1 MTSLTQDNTKTTP
14 FGETPDTP
22 NTSSTPGT
30 PTIAVIGAGIA
41 GLSAALA
48 VANGDPDSGLPG
60 QDVTLIT
67 KTDLVESNTYHAQGG
82 IAAAIFPDDDPKLHA
97 QDTLAAGAGLCEP
110 KAVDILTREGAEQ
123 VRRLIAAGVRFDKHP
138 DGTLLRGLEAAH
150 SRSRVVHAGGDAT
163 GKIVE
168 LDVSAIARNTPH
180 IHIIEHAFVVDL
192 VTEPVDAHSLAASEA
207 QAAGVTRVIRG
218 IRLFDTTTGELRT
231 LTADRVILATGGAGR
246 LYPYTTN
253 PQVATGDGLAAA
265 WRAGAQVA
273 DLEFYQFHP
282 TALGVGEHFLI
293 SEAVR
298 GEGAI
303 LLNERGERYMTAIDP
318 RAELAPRDVVAR
330 ENFRQMMTQGGRP
343 VLLDATAIGR
353 KMGLD
358 HPGLAAFL
366 AHRFP
371 TIDAYTRSMGF
382 DWSREPIPVTPAAH
396 YWMGGIR
403 TDLWARTS
411 IRGLYAAG
419 ECARTGVQ
427 GANRLASNSLLE
439 GLAYGRRA
447 GLAALRDSEDTV
459 WNPQPLLG
467 SAANAQTCEIT
478 EPQTLAMPSPD
489 TQAEPSAKPAD
500 VRDTI
505 EQTMWH
511 GVGVLRDADGLSH
524 AQSRLTG
531 LVEQTQAQAQA
542 ALSKVAKTAKKPK
555 TDATATA
562 TDDATAATTTPA
574 TASAPTPGDIADTV
588 TALENRNLAAIGLIA
603 ATAALARTE
612 SRGAHARTDFPDTD
626 SVQACSRPFIRG

>member
-1 MTSLTQDNTKTTP
+1 MTSLTQDNITTTP
-14 FGETPDTP
+14 AKE
-22 NTSSTPGT
+22 TSSTTGT
-30 PTIAVIGAGIA
+30 LGEPTIAVIGAGIA

-48 VANGDPDSGLPG
+48 VANGDPDAGLPG
-60 QDVTLIT
+60 QHVTLIT

-97 QDTLAAGAGLCEP
+97 KDTLAAGAGLCEP

-123 VRRLIAAGVRFDKHP
+123 VRRLIGAGVRFDKHP

-168 LDVSAIARNTPH
+168 LDVSAIARDTPN

-192 VTEPVDAHSLAASEA
+192 VTEPIDTHSPAAGEA
-207 QAAGVTRVIRG
+207 RAAGVTSAVRG
-218 IRLFDTTTGELRT
+218 VRLFDTATGEQRT
-231 LTADRVILATGGAGR
+231 LACNRVILATGGAGR
-246 LYPYTTN
+246 LYPFTTN

-298 GEGAI
+298 GEGAT

-330 ENFRQMMTQGGRP
+330 ENFRQMMAQGGRP

-358 HPGLAAFL
+358 QAGLAAFL
-366 AHRFP
+366 KRRFP

-403 TDLWARTS
+403 TDVWARTS

-447 GLAALRDSEDTV
+447 GLAALRDTDAAV
-459 WNPQPLLG
+459 WQPQSLLG
-467 SAANAQTCEIT
+467 SAANAQTREIT
-478 EPQTLAMPSPD
+478 EPQTLAIPSPD
-489 TQAEPSAKPAD
+489 TQVDTDAKPAD
-500 VRDTI
+500 VRDAI

-524 AQSRLTG
+524 AQSRLSG

-542 ALSKVAKTAKKPK
+542 ALSKMAEKPK
-555 TDATATA
+555 TNATATA
-562 TDDATAATTTPA
+562 TASVHTPD
-574 TASAPTPGDIADTV
+574 DIAYTV
-588 TALENRNLAAIGLIA
+588 TALENRNLATIGLIA

>member
-1 MTSLTQDNTKTTP
+1 MTSTTQYHT
-14 FGETPDTP
+14 DTP
-22 NTSSTPGT
+22 RNRQDSSAPGN

-48 VANGDPDSGLPG
+48 VANGDPDAGLPG
-60 QDVTLIT
+60 QDVVLIT

-82 IAAAIFPDDDPKLHA
+82 IAAAIFPDDDPKLHT

-123 VRRLIAAGVRFDKHP
+123 VQRLIDAGVRFDKHK

-168 LDVSAIARNTPH
+168 LDVSAIARNTPN

-192 VTEPVDAHSLAASEA
+192 LTEPIAATAEA
-207 QAAGVTRVIRG
+207 QTAGVTRKIRG
-218 IRLFDTTTGELRT
+218 VRLLDTTTGEQRT
-231 LTADRVILATGGAGR
+231 LPADRVILATGGAGR

-330 ENFRQMMTQGGRP
+330 ENFRQMMAQDGRP

-358 HPGLAAFL
+358 QAGLAEFL
-366 AHRFP
+366 KHRFP

-447 GLAALRDSEDTV
+447 ALAALRDNDDTV
-459 WNPQPLLG
+459 WHPQPLLG
-467 SAANAQTCEIT
+467 SAANAQTRDIT
-478 EPQTLAMPSPD
+478 EPQPLTMPNVD
-489 TQAEPSAKPAD
+489 TRTGTGITPAD
-500 VRDTI
+500 LRATI
-505 EQTMWH
+505 EQTMWRS
-511 GVGVLRDADGLSH
+511 VGVLRNAEGLRT
-524 AQSRLTG
+524 AQTRLTE
-531 LVEQTQAQAQA
+531 LVEQAQTQAQAALTRTATAGTPA
-542 ALSKVAKTAKKPK
+542 AN
-555 TDATATA
+555 TDATAS
-562 TDDATAATTTPA
+562 DDL
-574 TASAPTPGDIADTV
+574 SDVV
-588 TALENRNLAAIGLIA
+588 TELENHNLATIGLVA
-603 ATAALARTE
+603 ATAALERTE

>member
-1 MTSLTQDNTKTTP
+1 M
-14 FGETPDTP
+14 
-22 NTSSTPGT
+22 
-30 PTIAVIGAGIA
+30 AVIGAGIA

-48 VANGDPDSGLPG
+48 VANGDLDAGLPG
-60 QDVTLIT
+60 QHVTLIT

-97 QDTLAAGAGLCEP
+97 KDTLAAGAGLCEP

-123 VRRLIAAGVRFDKHP
+123 VRRLIGAGVRFDKHP

-168 LDVSAIARNTPH
+168 LDVSAIARDTPN

-192 VTEPVDAHSLAASEA
+192 VTEPIDTHSPAAGEA
-207 QAAGVTRVIRG
+207 RAAGVTSTVRG
-218 IRLFDTTTGELRT
+218 VRLFDTATGEQRT
-231 LTADRVILATGGAGR
+231 LACNRVILATGGAGR
-246 LYPYTTN
+246 LYPFTTN

-298 GEGAI
+298 GEGAT

-330 ENFRQMMTQGGRP
+330 ENFRQMMAQGGRP

-358 HPGLAAFL
+358 QAGLTAFL
-366 AHRFP
+366 KHRFP

-403 TDLWARTS
+403 TDVWARTS

-447 GLAALRDSEDTV
+447 GLAALRDTDAAV
-459 WNPQPLLG
+459 WQPQSLLG
-467 SAANAQTCEIT
+467 SAANAQTREIT
-478 EPQTLAMPSPD
+478 EPQTLAIPSPD
-489 TQAEPSAKPAD
+489 TQVDTDAKPAD
-500 VRDTI
+500 VRDAI

-531 LVEQTQAQAQA
+531 LVEQTQTQAQA
-542 ALSKVAKTAKKPK
+542 ALSKMAEKPK
-555 TDATATA
+555 TN
-562 TDDATAATTTPA
+562 A
-574 TASAPTPGDIADTV
+574 TASVPTPDDIANTV
-588 TALENRNLAAIGLIA
+588 TALENRNLATIGLIA

>member
-1 MTSLTQDNTKTTP
+1 MTSTTQYHT
-14 FGETPDTP
+14 DTP
-22 NTSSTPGT
+22 RNRQDSSTPGA

-48 VANGDPDSGLPG
+48 VANGDPDAGLPG
-60 QDVTLIT
+60 QDVVLIT

-97 QDTLAAGAGLCEP
+97 KDTLAAGAGLCEP

-123 VRRLIAAGVRFDKHP
+123 VRRLIDAGVRFDKHK

-192 VTEPVDAHSLAASEA
+192 LTEPIAVTSQA
-207 QAAGVTRVIRG
+207 QAAGVTRTVRG
-218 IRLFDTTTGELRT
+218 VRLLDTTTGEQRT
-231 LTADRVILATGGAGR
+231 LPADRVILATGGAGR

-330 ENFRQMMTQGGRP
+330 ENFRQMMAQDGRP

-358 HPGLAAFL
+358 QAGLAEFL
-366 AHRFP
+366 KHRFP

-403 TDLWARTS
+403 TDLWAHTS

-447 GLAALRDSEDTV
+447 GLAALRDNDDTV
-459 WNPQPLLG
+459 WHPQPLLG
-467 SAANAQTCEIT
+467 SAANAQTRDIT
-478 EPQTLAMPSPD
+478 EPQPLTMPNVD
-489 TQAEPSAKPAD
+489 TPTGTGITPAD
-500 VRDTI
+500 LRATI
-505 EQTMWH
+505 EQTMWR
-511 GVGVLRDADGLSH
+511 GVGVLRDAKGLRT
-524 AQSRLTG
+524 AQTRLTE
-531 LVEQTQAQAQA
+531 LVEQAQAQAQA
-542 ALSKVAKTAKKPK
+542 ALARTATTGTPAAN
-555 TDATATA
+555 TDATVS
-562 TDDATAATTTPA
+562 DDL
-574 TASAPTPGDIADTV
+574 SDTV
-588 TALENRNLAAIGLIA
+588 TALENRNLATIGLVA
-603 ATAALARTE
+603 ATAALERTE

-626 SVQACSRPFIRG
+626 IVQACSRPFIRG

>member
-1 MTSLTQDNTKTTP
+1 MTSTTQYHT
-14 FGETPDTP
+14 DTP
-22 NTSSTPGT
+22 RNRQDSSTPGN

-48 VANGDPDSGLPG
+48 VANGDPNAGLPG
-60 QDVTLIT
+60 QDVVLIT

-123 VRRLIAAGVRFDKHP
+123 VRRLIDAGVRFDKHK

-168 LDVSAIARNTPH
+168 LDVSAIARNTPN

-192 VTEPVDAHSLAASEA
+192 LTEPIAATAET
-207 QAAGVTRVIRG
+207 QTAGVTRKIRG
-218 IRLFDTTTGELRT
+218 VRLLDTTTGEQRT
-231 LTADRVILATGGAGR
+231 LPADRVILATGGAGR

-330 ENFRQMMTQGGRP
+330 ENFRQMMAQDGRP

-353 KMGLD
+353 KMDLD
-358 HPGLAAFL
+358 QPGLAEFL
-366 AHRFP
+366 KHRFP

-447 GLAALRDSEDTV
+447 GLAALRDNDDTV
-459 WNPQPLLG
+459 WHPQPLLG
-467 SAANAQTCEIT
+467 SAANAQTRDIT
-478 EPQTLAMPSPD
+478 EPQPLTMPNVD
-489 TQAEPSAKPAD
+489 TPTDTGITPAD
-500 VRDTI
+500 LRATI
-505 EQTMWH
+505 EQTMWR
-511 GVGVLRDADGLSH
+511 GVGVLRDAKGLRT
-524 AQSRLTG
+524 AQTRLTE
-531 LVEQTQAQAQA
+531 LVEQAQTQAQAALARTATTGTPA
-542 ALSKVAKTAKKPK
+542 AN
-555 TDATATA
+555 TDATAS
-562 TDDATAATTTPA
+562 DDL
-574 TASAPTPGDIADTV
+574 SDVV
-588 TALENRNLAAIGLIA
+588 TALENRNLATIGLVA
-603 ATAALARTE
+603 ATAALERTE

>member
-1 MTSLTQDNTKTTP
+1 MTSTTQYHT
-14 FGETPDTP
+14 DTP
-22 NTSSTPGT
+22 RNRQDSSTPGN

-48 VANGDPDSGLPG
+48 VANGDPDAGLPG
-60 QDVTLIT
+60 QDVVLIT

-97 QDTLAAGAGLCEP
+97 KDTLAAGAGLCEP

-123 VRRLIAAGVRFDKHP
+123 VRRLIDAGVRFDKHK

-168 LDVSAIARNTPH
+168 LDVSAIARNTPN

-192 VTEPVDAHSLAASEA
+192 LTEPIAATAEA
-207 QAAGVTRVIRG
+207 QTAGVTRKIRG
-218 IRLFDTTTGELRT
+218 VRLLDTTTGEQRT
-231 LTADRVILATGGAGR
+231 LPADRVILATGGAGR

-330 ENFRQMMTQGGRP
+330 ENFRQMMAQDGRP

-353 KMGLD
+353 KMDLD
-358 HPGLAAFL
+358 QPGLAEFL
-366 AHRFP
+366 KHRFP

-447 GLAALRDSEDTV
+447 GLAALRDNDDTV
-459 WNPQPLLG
+459 WHPQPLLG
-467 SAANAQTCEIT
+467 SAANAQTRDIT
-478 EPQTLAMPSPD
+478 EPQPLTMPNVD
-489 TQAEPSAKPAD
+489 TPTDTGITPAD
-500 VRDTI
+500 LRATI
-505 EQTMWH
+505 EQTMWR
-511 GVGVLRDADGLSH
+511 GVGVLRDAKGLRT
-524 AQSRLTG
+524 AQTRLTE
-531 LVEQTQAQAQA
+531 LVEQAQTQAQAALARTATTGTPA
-542 ALSKVAKTAKKPK
+542 AN
-555 TDATATA
+555 TDATAS
-562 TDDATAATTTPA
+562 DDL
-574 TASAPTPGDIADTV
+574 SDVV
-588 TALENRNLAAIGLIA
+588 TALENRNLATIGLVA
-603 ATAALARTE
+603 ATAALERTE

>member
-1 MTSLTQDNTKTTP
+1 MTSLTQDNTTTTP
-14 FGETPDTP
+14 AKE
-22 NTSSTPGT
+22 TSSTTSTLGE

-48 VANGDPDSGLPG
+48 VANGDPDAGLPG
-60 QDVTLIT
+60 QHVTLIT

-97 QDTLAAGAGLCEP
+97 KDTLAAGAGLCEP

-123 VRRLIAAGVRFDKHP
+123 VRRLIGAGVRFDKHP

-168 LDVSAIARNTPH
+168 LDVSAIARDTPN

-192 VTEPVDAHSLAASEA
+192 VTEPIDTHSPEAGEA
-207 QAAGVTRVIRG
+207 QAAGVTSAVRG
-218 IRLFDTTTGELRT
+218 VRLFDTATGEQRT
-231 LTADRVILATGGAGR
+231 LACNRVILATGGAGR
-246 LYPYTTN
+246 LYPFTTN

-298 GEGAI
+298 GEGAT
-303 LLNERGERYMTAIDP
+303 LLNERGERYMTTIDP

-330 ENFRQMMTQGGRP
+330 ENFRQMMAQGGRP
-343 VLLDATAIGR
+343 VFLDATAIGR

-358 HPGLAAFL
+358 QAGLTAFL
-366 AHRFP
+366 KRRFP

-403 TDLWARTS
+403 TDVWARTS

-447 GLAALRDSEDTV
+447 GLAALRDTDAAV
-459 WNPQPLLG
+459 WQPQSLLG
-467 SAANAQTCEIT
+467 SAANAQTREIT
-478 EPQTLAMPSPD
+478 EPQTLAIPSPD
-489 TQAEPSAKPAD
+489 TQVDTDAKPAD
-500 VRDTI
+500 VRDAI

-542 ALSKVAKTAKKPK
+542 ALSKMAEKPK
-555 TDATATA
+555 TNATATA
-562 TDDATAATTTPA
+562 TDGTAATTTTPA
-574 TASAPTPGDIADTV
+574 TASVPTPGDIANTV
-588 TALENRNLAAIGLIA
+588 TALENRNLATIGLIA

>member
-1 MTSLTQDNTKTTP
+1 MTSTTQYHT
-14 FGETPDTP
+14 DTP
-22 NTSSTPGT
+22 RNRQDSSAPGN

-48 VANGDPDSGLPG
+48 VANGDPDAGLPG
-60 QDVTLIT
+60 QDVVLIT

-97 QDTLAAGAGLCEP
+97 KDTLAAGAGLCEP

-123 VRRLIAAGVRFDKHP
+123 VRRLIDAGVRFDKHK

-168 LDVSAIARNTPH
+168 LDVSAIARNTPN

-192 VTEPVDAHSLAASEA
+192 LTEPIAATAEA
-207 QAAGVTRVIRG
+207 QTAGVTRKIRG
-218 IRLFDTTTGELRT
+218 VRLLDTTTGEQRT
-231 LTADRVILATGGAGR
+231 LPADRVILATGGAGR

-330 ENFRQMMTQGGRP
+330 ENFRQMMAQDGRP

-358 HPGLAAFL
+358 QAGLAEFL
-366 AHRFP
+366 KHRFP

-447 GLAALRDSEDTV
+447 ALAALRDNDDTV
-459 WNPQPLLG
+459 WHPQPLLG
-467 SAANAQTCEIT
+467 SAANAQTRDIT
-478 EPQTLAMPSPD
+478 EPQPLTMPNVD
-489 TQAEPSAKPAD
+489 TPTDTSITPAD
-500 VRDTI
+500 LRATI
-505 EQTMWH
+505 EQTMWRS
-511 GVGVLRDADGLSH
+511 VGVLRNAEGLRT
-524 AQSRLTG
+524 AQTRLTE
-531 LVEQTQAQAQA
+531 LVEQAQTQAQAALARTATTGTPA
-542 ALSKVAKTAKKPK
+542 AN
-555 TDATATA
+555 TDATAS
-562 TDDATAATTTPA
+562 DDL
-574 TASAPTPGDIADTV
+574 SDVV
-588 TALENRNLAAIGLIA
+588 TALENRNLATIGLVA
-603 ATAALARTE
+603 ATAALERTE

>member
-1 MTSLTQDNTKTTP
+1 MTSLTPNNTNTTP
-14 FGETPDTP
+14 FGKTPDTP
-22 NTSSTPGT
+22 DTPDT

-60 QDVTLIT
+60 QDVTLLT

-192 VTEPVDAHSLAASEA
+192 VTESVDAHSPAASEA

-231 LTADRVILATGGAGR
+231 LAAHRVILATGGAGR

-330 ENFRQMMTQGGRP
+330 ENFRQMMAQGGRP

-358 HPGLAAFL
+358 QAGLAAFL

-467 SAANAQTCEIT
+467 SAANAQTHENT

-489 TQAEPSAKPAD
+489 TQAEPSAKPTD

-505 EQTMWH
+505 EQTMWR
-511 GVGVLRDADGLSH
+511 GVGVLRDADGLRH
-524 AQSRLTG
+524 AHSRLTG
-531 LVEQTQAQAQA
+531 LVERTQAQAQA

-562 TDDATAATTTPA
+562 TDDTTAATTTPA
-574 TASAPTPGDIADTV
+574 TATASAPAPGDIADTV

-626 SVQACSRPFIRG
+626 SVQVCSRPFIRG

>member
-1 MTSLTQDNTKTTP
+1 MTSTTQYHT
-14 FGETPDTP
+14 DTP
-22 NTSSTPGT
+22 RNRQDSSTPGN

-48 VANGDPDSGLPG
+48 VANGDPDAGLPG
-60 QDVTLIT
+60 QDVVLIT

-97 QDTLAAGAGLCEP
+97 KDTLAAGAGLCEP

-123 VRRLIAAGVRFDKHP
+123 VRRLIDAGVRFDKHK

-168 LDVSAIARNTPH
+168 LDVSAIARNTPN

-192 VTEPVDAHSLAASEA
+192 LTEPIAATAEA
-207 QAAGVTRVIRG
+207 QTAGVTRKIRG
-218 IRLFDTTTGELRT
+218 VRLLDTTTGEQRT
-231 LTADRVILATGGAGR
+231 LPADRVILATGGAGR

-330 ENFRQMMTQGGRP
+330 ENFRQMMAQDGRP

-358 HPGLAAFL
+358 QAGLAEFL
-366 AHRFP
+366 KHRFP

-447 GLAALRDSEDTV
+447 GLAALRDNDDTV
-459 WNPQPLLG
+459 WHPQPLLG
-467 SAANAQTCEIT
+467 SAANAQTRDIT
-478 EPQTLAMPSPD
+478 EPQPLTMPNVD
-489 TQAEPSAKPAD
+489 TPTDTGITPAD
-500 VRDTI
+500 LRATI
-505 EQTMWH
+505 EQTMWR
-511 GVGVLRDADGLSH
+511 GVGVLRDAKGLRT
-524 AQSRLTG
+524 AQTRLTE
-531 LVEQTQAQAQA
+531 LVEQAQTQAQA
-542 ALSKVAKTAKKPK
+542 ALAR
-555 TDATATA
+555 TAT
-562 TDDATAATTTPA
+562 TGTPA
-574 TASAPTPGDIADTV
+574 ADTDVTASDDLSDV
-588 TALENRNLAAIGLIA
+588 MTALENRNLATIGLVA
-603 ATAALARTE
+603 ATAALERTE

>member
-1 MTSLTQDNTKTTP
+1 M
-14 FGETPDTP
+14 
-22 NTSSTPGT
+22 
-30 PTIAVIGAGIA
+30 
-41 GLSAALA
+41 
-48 VANGDPDSGLPG
+48 
-60 QDVTLIT
+60 
-67 KTDLVESNTYHAQGG
+67 
-82 IAAAIFPDDDPKLHA
+82 
-97 QDTLAAGAGLCEP
+97 
-110 KAVDILTREGAEQ
+110 DILTREGAEQ

-192 VTEPVDAHSLAASEA
+192 VTEPIDAHSPAASEA

-218 IRLFDTTTGELRT
+218 IRLFDTTTGELHT
-231 LTADRVILATGGAGR
+231 LAADRVILATGGAGR

-303 LLNERGERYMTAIDP
+303 LLNERGKRYMTAIDP

-330 ENFRQMMTQGGRP
+330 ENFRQMMAQGGRP

-358 HPGLAAFL
+358 QAGLAAFL

-467 SAANAQTCEIT
+467 SAANAQTREIT

-489 TQAEPSAKPAD
+489 TQAEPSAKPTD

-505 EQTMWH
+505 EQTMWR
-511 GVGVLRDADGLSH
+511 GVGVLRDADGLSP

-531 LVEQTQAQAQA
+531 LVEQTQALAQA
-542 ALSKVAKTAKKPK
+542 ALSKVAKTPR

-562 TDDATAATTTPA
+562 TDDTTAATTTPA
-574 TASAPTPGDIADTV
+574 TASAPAPGDIADTV
-588 TALENRNLAAIGLIA
+588 TALENRNLAAIGLVA

>member
-1 MTSLTQDNTKTTP
+1 MTSLTQDNTTTTP
-14 FGETPDTP
+14 AKE
-22 NTSSTPGT
+22 TSSTTGTPGE

-48 VANGDPDSGLPG
+48 VANGDPDAGLPG
-60 QDVTLIT
+60 QHVTLIT

-82 IAAAIFPDDDPKLHA
+82 IAAAIFPDDNPKLHA
-97 QDTLAAGAGLCEP
+97 KDTLAAGAGLCEP

-123 VRRLIAAGVRFDKHP
+123 VRRLIGAGVRFDKHP

-168 LDVSAIARNTPH
+168 LDVSAIARDTPN

-192 VTEPVDAHSLAASEA
+192 VTEPIDTHSPAAGEA
-207 QAAGVTRVIRG
+207 RAAGVTSAVRG
-218 IRLFDTTTGELRT
+218 VRLFDTATGEQRT
-231 LTADRVILATGGAGR
+231 LACNRVILATGGAGR
-246 LYPYTTN
+246 LYPFTTN

-298 GEGAI
+298 GEGAT

-330 ENFRQMMTQGGRP
+330 ENFRQMMAQGGRP

-358 HPGLAAFL
+358 QAGLAAFL
-366 AHRFP
+366 KRRFP

-403 TDLWARTS
+403 TDVWARTS

-447 GLAALRDSEDTV
+447 GLAALRDTDAAV
-459 WNPQPLLG
+459 WQPQSLLG
-467 SAANAQTCEIT
+467 SAANAQTREIT
-478 EPQTLAMPSPD
+478 EPQTLAIPSPD
-489 TQAEPSAKPAD
+489 TQVDTDAKPAD
-500 VRDTI
+500 VRDAI

-542 ALSKVAKTAKKPK
+542 ALSKMAEKPK
-555 TDATATA
+555 TNATATA
-562 TDDATAATTTPA
+562 TDGTAATTTTPA
-574 TASAPTPGDIADTV
+574 TASVPTPDDIANTV
-588 TALENRNLAAIGLIA
+588 TALENRNLATIGLIA